1 MFLKNLPKNISSYFI
16 LILAVLISTAV
27 LWSPFILHAKA
38 WFGIGADDSSLL
50 YVYKQYDGPLY
61 VIAAKTMYDPKQ
73 IEIPKKGLI
82 ISLPLSA
89 KYFAAHLPLYPLFI
103 RLFAPMLG
111 YLKSMVFVNIISTIL
126 LCCFFYFMVRKLR
139 LSNNPLILS
148 IIFLFL
154 PRFLVVRSVGA
165 PESLFILLILLSLY
179 FFEKEKYITSG
190 VLGGLA
196 AMAKAPGVLLFVA
209 YSLVFVEKFLKT
221 KKINLKW
228 LAILLIPLGTFAVF
242 LLYQVR
248 YGDFFAYFH
257 SGDNIHLVA
266 PFSAFNFRNR
276 WVSTAWLDD
285 ILFYFFIYLLSTIS
299 LFKNKYRSLFYFCLV
314 FFTATTFVAHRD
326 ISRYSLPLWP
336 LALIAFERFF
346 TSKKFLLGFVIL
358 LPAIYLYAWNF
369 LLYNVIPISDWR
381 PFL

>member
-1 MFLKNLPKNISSYFI
+1 M
-16 LILAVLISTAV
+16 AVLISTAV
-27 LWSPFILHAKA
+27 LWSPFILRAKA
-38 WFGIGADDSSLL
+38 WFGIGADDSSFQ
-50 YVYKQYDGPLY
+50 YIYKQYDGPLY

-89 KYFAAHLPLYPLFI
+89 KYFAAHLPLYPILI
-103 RLFAPMLG
+103 RLFAPILG
-111 YLKSMVFVNIISTIL
+111 YLKSMVFVNIISTII
-126 LCCFFYFMVRKLR
+126 LCCFFYFMVRKLG
-139 LSNNPLILS
+139 LSKNPLILS

-179 FFEKEKYITSG
+179 FFEKEKYIASG
-190 VLGGLA
+190 ILGGLA
-196 AMAKAPGVLLFVA
+196 AMAKAPGILLLVA

-228 LAILLIPLGTFAVF
+228 LAILLIPLGTLSVF
-242 LLYQVR
+242 LFYKVR

-276 WVSTAWLDD
+276 WVGTAWLED
-285 ILFYFFIYLLSTIS
+285 ILFYFFIYLFTTIS
-299 LFKNKYRSLFYFCLV
+299 LFKSRYRSLFYFCLI

-326 ISRYSLPLWP
+326 IARYSLPLWP
-336 LALIAFERFF
+336 LVLIAFEKFF
-346 TSKKFLLGFVIL
+346 TSKKFLLAFIIL